1 MDFGKA
7 IENLKEGKKVAR
19 LGWNG
24 LNMFIWLKPAAT
36 IKSDWCKD
44 PIMKSVV
51 EANGGQM
58 EALGAICMKTA
69 NNKIVT
75 GWVASQA
82 DMLADDWVIVK

>member
-24 LNMFIWLKPAAT
+24 LNMFLWLKPATT
-36 IKSDWCKD
+36 IKSEWCKD
-44 PIMKSVV
+44 PILKSVV
-51 EANGGQM
+51 DANGGQM
-58 EALGAICMKTA
+58 EAVSTICMKTA

-75 GWVASQA
+75 GWLASQT
-82 DMLADDWVIVK
+82 DMLADDWVIVQ